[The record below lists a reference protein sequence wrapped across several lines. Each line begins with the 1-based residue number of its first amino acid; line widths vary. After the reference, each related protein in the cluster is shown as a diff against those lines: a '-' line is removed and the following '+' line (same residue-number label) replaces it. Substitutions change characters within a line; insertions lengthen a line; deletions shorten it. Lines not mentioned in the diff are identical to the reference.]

1 MHNDKTIYRISCRVL
16 AVASGQ
22 FLAEVSATVHG
33 TSAAHGDSHS
43 ESRLYSSLEM
53 ATFECIAMVEA
64 MKGRLVSAGH
74 DVLEATPPI
83 A

>member
-1 MHNDKTIYRISCRVL
+1 MQGSKAIYRISFRVL
-16 AVASGQ
+16 SVASGQ
-22 FLAEVSATVHG
+22 FLAEVSASIHG
-33 TSAAHGDSHS
+33 TSATQGDNHS

-53 ATFECIAMVEA
+53 ATVEVGAMVEA